1 MSLSE
6 GLSVKRSWSCFF
18 SLSLPLFPL
27 SFPPLPLSLS
37 VHVTFRRAFIVLTVF
52 LCHAQQCMQNACDKK
67 RQNIRTTA
75 DACSRRPDIVLLHIS
90 RSIGIEFFKTSSVS
104 VIIFQLNISIK
115 V

>member
-27 SFPPLPLSLS
+27 SFLPFRSLS

-90 RSIGIEFFKTSSVS
+90 RSIGIGFFKTSSVS